1 LKSRAN
7 CNKFLFSFTRA
18 AQLLHNI
25 VMPNS
30 PAELDSIERFIV
42 AYNAIDAH
50 LQNVFGNDA
59 PSSFR
64 SLVDAYAKKH
74 RWWKDAE
81 ILRTAAG
88 LRNLLIHEKVAAYEY
103 PCVPTEIL
111 VLNLENIRERFLHP
125 QLAIPKFARE
135 VVTIKTEDSLAKVL
149 KLIHALQI
157 THFPVY
163 DDAEKFAGVL
173 TENGITRWLAEH
185 ISNEASLVE
194 MNDEPIREVLAREEK
209 RRNYEFAP
217 SGAKV
222 EELSHRF
229 HENAYLEA
237 VLITRTGKVEEKLL
251 GIITRWDVLRAQ

>member
-1 LKSRAN
+1 
-7 CNKFLFSFTRA
+7 
-18 AQLLHNI
+18 
-25 VMPNS
+25 MPNS
-30 PAELDSIERFIV
+30 PAELDLIERFIV

-59 PSSFR
+59 PLSFR

-103 PCVPTEIL
+103 PCVPTEVL
-111 VLNLENIRERFLHP
+111 VLHLESIRESFLHP
-125 QLAIPKFARE
+125 QLAIPRFERE
-135 VVTIKTEDSLAKVL
+135 VVTIKNEDSLAKVL
-149 KLIHALQI
+149 KMIHALQI

-163 DDAEKFAGVL
+163 EHSGKFAGVL

-185 ISNEASLVE
+185 ISKKPNPVE
-194 MNDEPIREVLAREEK
+194 FNDEPIREVLAREEK
-209 RRNYEFAP
+209 RRNYEFAA
-217 SGAKV
+217 SGSKV
-222 EELSHRF
+222 EELAHRF

-237 VLITRTGKVEEKLL
+237 ILITEHGNDAEKLR
-251 GIITRWDVLRAQ
+251 GIITRWDILRAE